1 MMHILLVND
10 DGINAPGLRALAA
23 VLGREHKVTVSAPME
38 ERSAVGHG
46 LTIRLPLFA
55 EARQVPGAQAAYA
68 VSGTPADCA
77 RLGVLA
83 LAGEPV
89 DLVVSGIN
97 RGLNVAMDML
107 YSGTVSAAMEGAML
121 ERKSIAVSTQWDG
134 DFEKAAEIFARLLRQ
149 LDVEKDIDF
158 MLNVNIPTLPG
169 QELKGVKWVPAGRT
183 HLWADTYEHRRT
195 PDGRDYYWLKN
206 LQDAATPDFGLDSD
220 IGCVANGYVAVSPLV
235 YDLTD
240 SEGFRDKGFEL

>member
-1 MMHILLVND
+1 MHILVVND
-10 DGINAPGLRALAA
+10 DGVHAPGLQALVRALSK
-23 VLGREHKVTVSAPME
+23 EHTVTVSAPTE
-38 ERSAVGHG
+38 ERSSVGHG
-46 LTIRLPLFA
+46 LTVRLPLFA
-55 EARQVPGAQAAYA
+55 EEREVPGAQAAYA

-77 RLGVLA
+77 RLGVLK
-83 LAGEPV
+83 LAEEPV

-107 YSGTVSAAMEGAML
+107 YSGTVSAAMEAAML
-121 ERKSIAVSTQWDG
+121 DKKSIAVSTQWDG
-134 DFEKAAEIFARLLRQ
+134 DFDKAAEIFVRLLGQ

-158 MLNVNIPTLPG
+158 MLNINIPTLPG

-183 HLWADTYEHRRT
+183 QLWADTYEHRQT
-195 PDGRDYYWLKN
+195 PDGRNYYWLKN
-206 LQDAATPDFGLDSD
+206 VQDGATPEFGMDSD

-240 SEGFRDKGFEL
+240 SEGFRNKNFDL